1 MSRPGIYGRGVDRG
15 LAITEPELQLMVH
28 FAHVEELGA
37 VEPLLL
43 LRAERVVRIEV
54 AVIDTGGIDPA
65 RRSAF
70 ARAAVGEESEPTGDL
85 RPHPGQ
91 VEAGTDDLRVFK
103 FLDGGRAGLM
113 PGSFER
119 TRRGKVPGVT
129 NLVAE
134 GIERHRA
141 VARNDLAVQFE
152 VLVAQDDVVGKA
164 GDVNL
169 LVRRVIGDR
178 VGCGDGNLVI
188 AASAPEPETI
198 LPEWSAAFRTVVANE
213 IDLVGR
219 VQVVR
224 GLARNGGRG
233 LQAVRRVHVPAGPAD
248 FVRAALGDH
257 VQLHARRFDTRVGTA
272 GGGLHLF
279 ERVEIEV

>member
-1 MSRPGIYGRGVDRG
+1 M
-15 LAITEPELQLMVH
+15 
-28 FAHVEELGA
+28 
-37 VEPLLL
+37 
-43 LRAERVVRIEV
+43 
-54 AVIDTGGIDPA
+54 
-65 RRSAF
+65 
-70 ARAAVGEESEPTGDL
+70 
-85 RPHPGQ
+85 
-91 VEAGTDDLRVFK
+91 
-103 FLDGGRAGLM
+103 
-113 PGSFER
+113 
-119 TRRGKVPGVT
+119 
-129 NLVAE
+129 
-134 GIERHRA
+134 
-141 VARNDLAVQFE
+141 
-152 VLVAQDDVVGKA
+152 
-164 GDVNL
+164 NL

-178 VGCGDGNLVI
+178 VGCGHRNLVV
-188 AASAPEPETI
+188 ATGAPEPETI

-279 ERVEIEV
+279 ERVEIEVQRRRAGGAHVGDVHTIDVPGVVASERAFGVVVRLLTAQASADVDAVDLHAGNGLHDRPQVTRLRDFVHLHTRDVR